1 MMRMLKIP
9 KSSEFGNASVL
20 LRIVEKIEMLILTDP
35 QIKNILNNFQ

>member
-9 KSSEFGNASVL
+9 KSREFGNASVL